1 MKKDLFNS
9 KNSKGNTEKKYSSI
23 QYFFWLLSGCE
34 ISILKDCP
42 TDYNRQAGIGFT
54 IFMTTVLAFFSGSYA
69 GWYFGES
76 YTTAIIFG
84 FLWSALIFSIDR
96 SMVVTLKKDPTLKKQ
111 KFWAP
116 LISRGIMA
124 LLIAFIISIPLELL
138 IFQENIELHMEKYK
152 LDQTYEVQQAALR
165 NEDVITKERIL
176 KRDSINASIIR
187 NELAYGEPQG
197 DPLFDNLRNDFNQR
211 KEQYDLLLLKF
222 NSANLESRKALD
234 NVPTKYDETSNKYEK
249 DKESNEWNIYQEKLK
264 TRNET
269 KIKLNNFDKTALN
282 KSQKEL
288 ETYKSNWIAKKDR
301 DKIELENS
309 VTNQSIDIANSIR
322 KSDTIKGGFEKNIK
336 DKKGFVLRFMILEDL
351 ASSTKKI
358 EAKDTKGKTIQKTVS
373 NEEGA
378 TILFLLWLIRILF
391 FTIEILPTI
400 AKIATPLGAYDF
412 AIYRKEK
419 EIEEDLEK
427 RTEDYIKQ
435 QKVIRDLE
443 HKAHQEQTIEKNKI
457 ENELHKEILKEISIA
472 QNEVAKKQIEDF
484 KKSHLDY

>member
-9 KNSKGNTEKKYSSI
+9 KNSKRNTEKKYSSI

-84 FLWSALIFSIDR
+84 LLWSALIFSIDR
-96 SMVVTLKKDPTLKKQ
+96 SMVVTLKKDPTLKEQ
-111 KFWAP
+111 KFWVP

-152 LDQTYEVQQAALR
+152 LDQTYEVQQASIR
-165 NEDVITKERIL
+165 NEAVIDKERIL
-176 KRDSINASIIR
+176 KRDSINALQLK
-187 NELAYGEPQG
+187 NELAFGEPQG
-197 DPLFDNLRNDFNQR
+197 DPIYTNLKADYNNINNQY
-211 KEQYDLLLLKF
+211 QTLLTALTKAT
-222 NSANLESRKALD
+222 NAANRAYN
-234 NVPTKYDETSNKYEK
+234 NVPSRYNSNNKDEYSDEWKEYQKKLNIKNIEKRKLNSFDKASLNKAKKEK
-249 DKESNEWNIYQEKLK
+249 DDYL
-264 TRNET
+264 
-269 KIKLNNFDKTALN
+269 
-282 KSQKEL
+282 
-288 ETYKSNWIAKKDR
+288 SNWIAKKNK
-301 DKIELENS
+301 DKNDLDGSIK
-309 VTNQSIDIANSIR
+309 NQANEISNSIK
-322 KSDTIKGGFEKNIK
+322 KSDSIKGGFEEIIK

-351 ASSTKKI
+351 ASTTKKI
-358 EAKDTKGKTIQKTVS
+358 ETKDVKGKIIEKTVN

-378 TILFLLWLIRILF
+378 TIVFLLWLIRILF

-412 AIYRKEK
+412 AIYRKER

-427 RTEDYIKQ
+427 RMEDYLIH
-435 QKVIRDLE
+435 QKSIRELE
-443 HKAHQEQTIEKNKI
+443 NSSHKEQIMEKNKI
-457 ENELHKEILKEISIA
+457 ENELHSGMLKEIASA
-472 QNEVAKKQIEDF
+472 QNDVAKKQIEDF
-484 KKSHLDY
+484 RSKHL

>member
-1 MKKDLFNS
+1 MKKDLLKSKSS
-9 KNSKGNTEKKYSSI
+9 KNSEEKKHSSI

-84 FLWSALIFSIDR
+84 LLWSALIFSIDR
-96 SMVVTLKKDPTLKKQ
+96 SMVVTLKKDPTIKKQ

-116 LISRGIMA
+116 LLSRGIMA

-152 LDQTYEVQQAALR
+152 LDQTYEVQQASMR
-165 NEDVITKERIL
+165 NEAVTDKERIL
-176 KRDSINASIIR
+176 KRDSINALQLK
-187 NELAYGEPQG
+187 NELAFGEPQG
-197 DPLFDNLRNDFNQR
+197 DPIYTNLKTDYENKNNQYQTLLTAFNKATNTSNR
-211 KEQYDLLLLKF
+211 AYNNVPSKF
-222 NSANLESRKALD
+222 NSNSK
-234 NVPTKYDETSNKYEK
+234 DEY
-249 DKESNEWNIYQEKLK
+249 SNEWAVYQRKLSIKNSEK
-264 TRNET
+264 R
-269 KIKLNNFDKTALN
+269 KLNSFDKVALN
-282 KSQKEL
+282 KAKKEREVYL
-288 ETYKSNWIAKKDR
+288 SNWIAKKNT
-301 DKIELENS
+301 DKNNLDIS
-309 VTNQSIDIANSIR
+309 VRSQVTDISNSIK
-322 KSDTIKGGFEKNIK
+322 KSDSIKGGFEENIK
-336 DKKGFVLRFMILEDL
+336 NKKGFVLRFMILEDL

-358 EAKDTKGKTIQKTVS
+358 QTKDVKGKTIEKEVN

-378 TILFLLWLIRILF
+378 TIVFLLWLIRILF

-412 AIYRKEK
+412 AIYRKER

-427 RTEDYIKQ
+427 RTEDYLSH
-435 QKVIRDLE
+435 QKVIRELE
-443 HKAHQEQTIEKNKI
+443 NSAHQEQIIVKNKI
-457 ENELHKEILKEISIA
+457 ENELHAGMLKEIASA
-472 QNEVAKKQIEDF
+472 QNDVAKKQIDDF
-484 KKSHLDY
+484 RSKHL

>member
-1 MKKDLFNS
+1 MKKDLLKSNNS
-9 KNSKGNTEKKYSSI
+9 KSYTEKKYSSI

-34 ISILKDCP
+34 ISVLKDCP

-96 SMVVTLKKDPTLKKQ
+96 SMVVTLKKDPTLKEQ

-152 LDQTYEVQQAALR
+152 LDQTYEVQQASMR
-165 NEDVITKERIL
+165 NEAVTDKERIL
-176 KRDSINASIIR
+176 KRDSINALQLKK
-187 NELAYGEPQG
+187 ELEVGEPQG
-197 DPLFDNLRNDFNQR
+197 DPIYSNLKEDYNNKNNQYQIILTALSKATNASNKAYNNVPSR
-211 KEQYDLLLLKF
+211 F
-222 NSANLESRKALD
+222 NSNSKDES
-234 NVPTKYDETSNKYEK
+234 S
-249 DKESNEWNIYQEKLK
+249 SEWNEYQKKLNIKNIEKK
-264 TRNET
+264 
-269 KIKLNNFDKTALN
+269 KLNNFNKAALN
-282 KSQKEL
+282 KAKIDKDNYL
-288 ETYKSNWIAKKDR
+288 SNWIAKKNK
-301 DKIELENS
+301 DKNDLDGNIKNQANEISNS
-309 VTNQSIDIANSIR
+309 LK
-322 KSDTIKGGFEKNIK
+322 KSDSIKGGFEEKIK

-351 ASSTKKI
+351 ASTTKKI
-358 EAKDTKGKTIQKTVS
+358 ETKDVKGKIIEKTVN

-378 TILFLLWLIRILF
+378 TIVFLLWLIRILF

-412 AIYRKEK
+412 AIYKKER

-427 RTEDYIKQ
+427 RTEDYLIH
-435 QKVIRDLE
+435 QKSIRELE
-443 HKAHQEQTIEKNKI
+443 NSAHKEQVIEKNKI
-457 ENELHKEILKEISIA
+457 ENELHTDILKEIAFA
-472 QNEVAKKQIEDF
+472 QNQVAKKQIEDF
-484 KKSHLDY
+484 KNMHS